1 MGGDFMRII
10 NDSIEIKTIQRFQLL
25 DISSQLDG
33 IIKSSGIK
41 EGILT
46 IFTRHSTSGI
56 IINENEPRLLG
67 DIESTLE
74 RLIPESEVYGHNAI
88 DNNADSHLKAVLL
101 GGSQTIP
108 IENNQMD
115 LGTWQS
121 VFFVELDGPRNRIIK
136 ITTLGE

>member
-88 DNNADSHLKAVLL
+88 DNNADSHLKAVFL

-121 VFFVELDGPRNRIIK
+121 VFFVELDGPRNRRIK
-136 ITTLGE
+136 ITILGE